1 MHEPAEELSMKTIS
15 STVIVT
21 FTALLGLCSAGQG
34 AEKYVGHCS
43 VVFRA
48 DSTLHAFTGDI
59 TNFALVVSCDTNA
72 AGTALLNTRIEIAPR
87 QLTTHDEKRD
97 ADMYKMFRSDLYPKL
112 IAAVSN
118 APLAAANLIPDTP
131 QSGPGVLPVEL
142 TFCGITRLV
151 QARIVNP
158 KPHAEG
164 WEFDLLTEV
173 SLKSFKLKP
182 SSVLG
187 IIRVKD
193 KVLIEA
199 HVTVQKP
206 KP

>member
-1 MHEPAEELSMKTIS
+1 
-15 STVIVT
+15 
-21 FTALLGLCSAGQG
+21 
-34 AEKYVGHCS
+34 
-43 VVFRA
+43 
-48 DSTLHAFTGDI
+48 
-59 TNFALVVSCDTNA
+59 
-72 AGTALLNTRIEIAPR
+72 
-87 QLTTHDEKRD
+87 
-97 ADMYKMFRSDLYPKL
+97 
-112 IAAVSN
+112 
-118 APLAAANLIPDTP
+118 
-131 QSGPGVLPVEL
+131 LPVEL